1 MGFWHL
7 FSQVEKPVWNCH
19 LPPAPFRLW
28 QPLLPVAPGLTSCS
42 TPCAHG
48 QRYSPPVLSA
58 HQLGHASRTTCSPPA
73 SWRPLNTLLVLWLFR
88 MIHFT
93 SQTSDHYIIQMPSNE
108 SGLRSIQ
115 ETQPWGEETGL
126 GPGVSSNS
134 QDWGPWAE
142 PKWVSWTLGQGWERP
157 QGRLGRARCP
167 FLGLQFQHARV
178 ASC

>member
-73 SWRPLNTLLVLWLFR
+73 SWRPLNTLLVLWLFH
-88 MIHFT
+88 MIHFI
-93 SQTSDHYIIQMPSNE
+93 SQTSDHHIIQMPSNE
-108 SGLRSIQ
+108 SGPRSIQ
-115 ETQPWGEETGL
+115 ETQPWGEETGPVTARTGGPGL
-126 GPGVSSNS
+126 SQNGSPGPLGRGGKGPRGGWAGPGVLS
-134 QDWGPWAE
+134 
-142 PKWVSWTLGQGWERP
+142 
-157 QGRLGRARCP
+157 
-167 FLGLQFQHARV
+167 
-178 ASC
+178 